1 MSTQNDQEKI
11 SPAPMIAVAPVRRA
25 GFASND
31 ESDRQD
37 RIVAW
42 IVIFGALALAVLMT
56 AGVLASRAWQ
66 RGKADAAA
74 LGRPVLQARVDGAGA
89 APRPVEPQAEP
100 AAAVVQE
107 TVVIGDGP
115 AVQVQEGVVKFYFAT
130 GKADLAEG
138 AKEALADIVR
148 GVAAGQTAVVSGF
161 HDATG
166 NAAFNA
172 ELAKKRAEAVRAA
185 LLELGVGEDKVTLQ
199 KPEAAEANAS
209 GSDAAARR
217 VEVRLQ

>member
-11 SPAPMIAVAPVRRA
+11 SPAPMTAVAPVRRA

>member
-1 MSTQNDQEKI
+1 
-11 SPAPMIAVAPVRRA
+11 
-25 GFASND
+25 
-31 ESDRQD
+31 
-37 RIVAW
+37 
-42 IVIFGALALAVLMT
+42 MT

>member
-11 SPAPMIAVAPVRRA
+11 SPAPMTAVAPVRRA

-74 LGRPVLQARVDGAGA
+74 LDRPVLQARVDGAGA

>member
-11 SPAPMIAVAPVRRA
+11 SPAPMTAVAPVRRA

-66 RGKADAAA
+66 RSKADAAA

>member
-11 SPAPMIAVAPVRRA
+11 SPAPMTAVAPVRRV

>member
-11 SPAPMIAVAPVRRA
+11 SPAPMTAVAPVRRV

-66 RGKADAAA
+66 RSKADAAA

-115 AVQVQEGVVKFYFAT
+115 AVQVHEGVVKFYFAT

>member
-11 SPAPMIAVAPVRRA
+11 SPAPMTAVAPVRRV

-74 LGRPVLQARVDGAGA
+74 LARPVLQARVDGAGA